1 MSHIKDIPMK
11 ATIHKFRKTNTIN
24 MTKKLLLF
32 TALSIF
38 LISCSD
44 KETNTNIDT
53 LIASKNLVSIKAKR
67 AELQSQISQI
77 DAALATL
84 ETAKVEEALV
94 SVTTVKDTV
103 FSHYLEVQGN
113 VQTKENLIIY
123 PQFSGILIS
132 LNVTAGQRVSKGQ
145 VLGTIDDGGLSQQL
159 AQVQSQL
166 ALAKTTF
173 ERQKR
178 LWDQKIG
185 SEIQYLQAQTNMIS
199 QQKAVSQINAQLAK
213 TRVIAPFSG
222 VIDETLIE
230 KGQVVGPGQGLM
242 RIVNLNNMYVST
254 SVPETYIGKLNTGT
268 NVDVYLTSLNKT
280 YTGRIRQ
287 VANNINPN
295 NRTFS
300 IEVSVPNKENLL
312 RPNQVAKL
320 KIVDYTSK
328 NAVVVP
334 TNVVQ
339 EDGEKNNFVYIVTN
353 ATANTGIA
361 KKVIVTVGQSSNN
374 ATEILSGLSAND
386 IVVTEGVNTISDGMK
401 LNF

>member
-1 MSHIKDIPMK
+1 MK
-11 ATIHKFRKTNTIN
+11 STQKLQKINTIN

-32 TALSIF
+32 TALSVF

-44 KETNTNIDT
+44 KETNTPIDT
-53 LIASKNLVSIKAKR
+53 LLASKNLVSIKAKR
-67 AELQSQISQI
+67 AELQAQITKI

-94 SVTTVKDTV
+94 SVVTVKDTV

-123 PQFSGILIS
+123 PQFSGILTS

-185 SEIQYLQAQTNMIS
+185 SEIQYLQAQTNMVS

-213 TRVIAPFSG
+213 TKIIAPFSG

-230 KGQVVGPGQGLM
+230 RGQVVGPGQGLM

-353 ATANTGIA
+353 ATATTGVA

>member
-1 MSHIKDIPMK
+1 MRSIVYE
-11 ATIHKFRKTNTIN
+11 FRKINKTNMSKRI
-24 MTKKLLLF
+24 LLF

-38 LISCSD
+38 LFSCSN
-44 KETNTNIDT
+44 KENNTDTDT
-53 LIASKNLVSIKAKR
+53 LIASKNLASIKAKR
-67 AELQSQISQI
+67 AELQTQITKLDEAIASL
-77 DAALATL
+77 DT
-84 ETAKVEEALV
+84 KVEEALV

-113 VQTKENLIIY
+113 VETKENLIIY
-123 PQFSGILIS
+123 PQFSGILTS
-132 LNVTAGQRVSKGQ
+132 LNVVAGQKVSKGQ
-145 VLGTIDDGGLSQQL
+145 LLGMIDDGGLSQQL
-159 AQVQSQL
+159 AQAQSQL

-185 SEIQYLQAQTNMIS
+185 SEIQYLQAQTNMVS
-199 QQKAVSQINAQLAK
+199 QQKMVSQIKAQLAK
-213 TRVIAPFSG
+213 TRIVAPFSG

-230 KGQVVGPGQGLM
+230 RGQVVAPGQGLM

-254 SVPETYIGKLNTGT
+254 SVPETYIGKLKVGT
-268 NVDVYLTSLNKT
+268 SVDVYLTSLDKNYSGK
-280 YTGRIRQ
+280 IRQ

-295 NRTFS
+295 NRTFT

-320 KIVDYTSK
+320 KIVDYTAK
-328 NAVVVP
+328 NAIVVP

-339 EDGEKNNFVYIVTN
+339 EDGDKNKFVFIVTN
-353 ATANTGIA
+353 TKGTTGIA
-361 KKVIVTVGQSSNN
+361 KKVLVELGKSSNN
-374 ATEILSGLSAND
+374 VTEILSGLSADD